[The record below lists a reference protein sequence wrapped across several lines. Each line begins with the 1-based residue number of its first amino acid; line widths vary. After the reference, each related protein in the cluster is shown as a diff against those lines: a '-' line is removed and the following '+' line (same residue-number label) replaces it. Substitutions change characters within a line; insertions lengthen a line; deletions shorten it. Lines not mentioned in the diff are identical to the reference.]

1 MTNVD
6 SRLSLSFHPTTTY
19 FGENK
24 LAIRRNNV
32 RSEIELG
39 GVTSAVM
46 TSE

>member
-6 SRLSLSFHPTTTY
+6 SRLSLSFHTTTTY

-24 LAIRRNNV
+24 LAIRNNV